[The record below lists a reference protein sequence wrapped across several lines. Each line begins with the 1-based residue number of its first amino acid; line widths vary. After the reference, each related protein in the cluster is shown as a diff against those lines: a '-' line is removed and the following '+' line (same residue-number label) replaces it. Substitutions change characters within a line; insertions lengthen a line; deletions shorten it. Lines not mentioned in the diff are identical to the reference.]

1 MPALIITMLIQV
13 EIFNKIYNQFSNDI
27 IFETFYIKDLI
38 KCVHQIRRSYQK
50 IIFSSLSV
58 LQEKW
63 NKER

>member
-13 EIFNKIYNQFSNDI
+13 EIFNKIYNQFLNAI
-27 IFETFYIKDLI
+27 IFKTFYIKDLI
-38 KCVHQIRRSYQK
+38 KSVHHIKRSFQK

-63 NKER
+63 NIEW